1 MIADTPNDNVT
12 YFKRYRMELDLVAAL
27 PPVPNL
33 PVGFAWRPW
42 TEWLLETH
50 ADVKCQCFQQEL
62 DSVVFPNL
70 SNREGCLRLMKEITN
85 RPGFCAKATWLIADG
100 DICVGTIQGVGDRIG
115 TGGIQ
120 NLGVIPAY
128 RGKGLG
134 AALLLQALHG
144 FRHSGLAKA
153 SLEVTAQN
161 ETAIQM
167 YRRYGFR
174 FRKTLYRM
182 VDTPIYRL
190 EPISVSEWVV

>member
-1 MIADTPNDNVT
+1 MIADTINDSVT
-12 YFKRYRMELDLVAAL
+12 YFKRYRMELDLVAPL

-33 PVGFAWRPW
+33 PTDFAWLPW
-42 TEWLLETH
+42 TKWLLEMH
-50 ADVKCQCFQQEL
+50 ADVKCQCFQNEL

-70 SNREGCLRLMKEITN
+70 SNLAGCLRLMKEITS
-85 RPGFCAKATWLIADG
+85 RPGFCAKATWLIAHG
-100 DICVGTIQGVGDRIG
+100 DAYVGTVQGVGDRIG

-120 NLGVIPAY
+120 NLGIIPAY

-144 FRHSGLAKA
+144 FRQSGLAKA

-167 YRRYGFR
+167 YRHYGFR
-174 FRKTLYRM
+174 FRKTLYRT
-182 VDTPIYRL
+182 VDTSTYRL
-190 EPISVSEWVV
+190 EPISEPEWVV